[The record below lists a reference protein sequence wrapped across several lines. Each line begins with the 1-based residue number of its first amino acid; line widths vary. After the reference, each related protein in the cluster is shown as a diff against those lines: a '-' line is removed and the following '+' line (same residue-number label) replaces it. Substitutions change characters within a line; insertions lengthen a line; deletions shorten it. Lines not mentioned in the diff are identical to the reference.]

1 MSTTMREE
9 KQVKA
14 TQMTEYRPE
23 PFTDFSNPENEKA
36 MKEALKLVRSQ
47 LGRQYP
53 LIINGERIE
62 TNDYLISTNPSN
74 PEQVIGKFSKANK
87 ELAEQ
92 AMTSA
97 LTAFESWK
105 KVSPEQRAEY
115 IFKAARIMRERKH
128 QLSAWLIMEIGKSW
142 VEADGDVAEAI
153 DFCEYYG
160 REMLRLSNPAP
171 LTKIP
176 GETNKLS
183 YIPLGVGLVIPP
195 WNFPLAILVGMT
207 TASIV
212 TGNTVILKPSSDT
225 PAIAYQFVQIL
236 EEVGIPK
243 GVLNFLPGPGASV
256 GDYLV
261 GHPKT
266 RFIAFTGSKEVGL
279 HINELAAK
287 NQPGQIWIKRVVAEM
302 GGKDGIVVDSDAD
315 LDAAADGIVAAAF
328 GFSGQKCSACS
339 RAIVHKDVYDKV
351 LEKVVER
358 TKKITIGTPE
368 DKTTYMGPVASK
380 SAYESI
386 LKYIEVGKKEGRL
399 MTGGKTHETAEKGYF
414 IEPTVIADIE
424 PMARISQEEIFG
436 PVLAIIKANSWE
448 HALEIA
454 NNTEFGLTGAA
465 YTATA
470 AKLDQAREEF
480 HVGNLYLNRKCT
492 GALVGVHP
500 FGGFNMS
507 GTDSKAGGPD
517 YLLLFT
523 QAKVVSEKI

>member
-1 MSTTMREE
+1 MPTTLPKET
-9 KQVKA
+9 VKGKL
-14 TQMTEYRPE
+14 TEFKTE
-23 PFTDFSNPENEKA
+23 AFTDFSLPENEKA
-36 MKEALKLVRSQ
+36 MKEALKTVRAQ

-62 TNDYLISTNPSN
+62 TSDHLVSTNPSS
-74 PEQVIGKFSKANK
+74 PEQIIGKFSKANK
-87 ELAEQ
+87 ELAEK
-92 AMTSA
+92 AMQSA

-105 KVSPEQRAEY
+105 KVAPTDRAEFL
-115 IFKAARIMRERKH
+115 FKAAKIMRERKH
-128 QLSAWLIMEIGKSW
+128 ELSAWLILEIGKNW
-142 VEADGDVAEAI
+142 AEADADVAEAI

-160 REMLRLSNPAP
+160 REMIRLANPSALVPAP
-171 LTKIP
+171 
-176 GETNKLS
+176 GEKNKLS

-212 TGNTVILKPSSDT
+212 SGNTVVLKPSSDT
-225 PAIAYQFVQIL
+225 PAIGYQFVQIL
-236 EEVGIPK
+236 EEVGLPK
-243 GVLNFLPGPGASV
+243 GVVNFVPGPGASV

-266 RFIAFTGSKEVGL
+266 RYIAFTGSKEVGL

-287 NQPGQIWIKRVVAEM
+287 NQPGQVWIKRVVAEM
-302 GGKDGIVVDSDAD
+302 GGKDGIVVDADAN

-328 GFSGQKCSACS
+328 GFQGQKCSACS

-358 TKKITIGTPE
+358 TKKLTIGKPE
-368 DKTTYMGPVASK
+368 EKTSFLGPVASR
-380 SAYESI
+380 SAYDSI
-386 LKYIEVGKKEGRL
+386 LKYIEIGKSEGRL
-399 MTGGKTHETAEKGYF
+399 MTGGKAHENADKGYF
-414 IEPTVIADIE
+414 IEPTIIADVK
-424 PMARISQEEIFG
+424 PDARISLEEIFG
-436 PVLAIIKANSWE
+436 PVLAFIKADSWD

-465 YTATA
+465 FTNNPAH
-470 AKLDQAREEF
+470 LEQARNDF

-523 QAKVVSEKI
+523 QAKVVSEKV

>member
-1 MSTTMREE
+1 MPTTLPKEP
-9 KQVKA
+9 VKGVTA
-14 TQMTEYRPE
+14 FKTE
-23 PFTDFSNPENEKA
+23 PFTDFSLPENEKA
-36 MKEALKLVRSQ
+36 MKEALKTVKAQ

-62 TNDYLISTNPSN
+62 TSELLVSTNPSS

-87 ELAEQ
+87 DLAEKAMQ
-92 AMTSA
+92 AA

-105 KVSPEQRAEY
+105 KVAAEERAEY
-115 IFKAARIMRERKH
+115 LFKAANVMRTRRHE
-128 QLSAWLIMEIGKSW
+128 LSAWLILEIGKNW
-142 VEADGDVAEAI
+142 AEADADVAEAI

-160 REMLRLSNPAP
+160 REMLRLNNPAELVP
-171 LTKIP
+171 LA
-176 GETNKLS
+176 GEKNKLS

-212 TGNTVILKPSSDT
+212 AGNTVLLKPSSDT

-236 EEVGIPK
+236 EEVGLPK
-243 GVLNFLPGPGASV
+243 GVVNFIPGPGASV

-266 RFIAFTGSKEVGL
+266 RYIAFTGSKEVGL

-287 NQPGQIWIKRVVAEM
+287 HQPGQIWIKRVVAEM
-302 GGKDGIVVDSDAD
+302 GGKDGIVVDADVDAD
-315 LDAAADGIVAAAF
+315 VAAEGIVAAAF
-328 GFSGQKCSACS
+328 GFQGQKCSACS
-339 RAIVHKDVYDKV
+339 RAIIHKDVYDKV
-351 LEKVVER
+351 LEKVVEK
-358 TKKITIGTPE
+358 TKKLVVAKPE
-368 DKTTYMGPVASK
+368 EKNTNLGPVASK

-386 LKYIEVGKKEGRL
+386 LQYIEIGKKEGRL
-399 MTGGKTHETAEKGYF
+399 MAGGKAHQNEDKGYF
-414 IEPTVIADIE
+414 IEPTIIADVA
-424 PMARISQEEIFG
+424 PNARISQEEIFG
-436 PVLAIIKANSWE
+436 PVLAFIKADSWE

-465 YTATA
+465 YTNNKAH
-470 AKLDQAREEF
+470 LEEARHDF

-523 QAKVVSEKI
+523 QAKVVSEKV